1 MKLAFTVAT
10 PDTHDANMAAF
21 RGKGLEHAFFTL
33 SQLGYAAAE
42 LMVRNPAELDS
53 GEIEGLAAKYGLAIP
68 AVSTGQLR
76 KEDGLTLNACDTAAR
91 RNAVR
96 RTREVVDFAARFGA
110 QVNIGSLRGQMPAGP
125 ERTAA
130 MAAVRASLTEL
141 LDYAA
146 GRGVLLAIEPQCRYV
161 SNWLNTVAET
171 TEFVGSFPAAQ
182 LRILFDVY
190 HAMLEE
196 SSVAAAMI
204 AGRERISW
212 VQFSDSNRGAPG
224 DGQVHFG
231 EHIRVLDAL
240 CYNGYLSVEC
250 NPFPDAEAA
259 ALRAAAHLKPMLSQI
274 LYA

>member
-21 RGKGLEHAFFTL
+21 RGDGLEHAFSTL
-33 SQLGYAAAE
+33 AQLGYDGAE
-42 LMVRNPAELDS
+42 LMVRDPAELDCAQ
-53 GEIEGLAAKYGLAIP
+53 IESLAAKYGLAIP

-76 KEDGLTLNACDTAAR
+76 KEDGLTLNACDPEVR
-91 RNAVR
+91 GKAVR
-96 RTREVVDFAARFGA
+96 RTCRVIDFAARFGA
-110 QVNIGSLRGQMPAGP
+110 QVNIGSLRGQMPAGT
-125 ERTAA
+125 EGAAA

-141 LDYAA
+141 LGYAES
-146 GRGVLLAIEPQCRYV
+146 RGVLLAVEPQCRYV

-171 TEFVGSFPAAQ
+171 MEFAQSFPGER
-182 LRILFDVY
+182 LHILLDVY

-196 SSVAAAMI
+196 KSVAAAMI

-224 DGQVHFG
+224 EGQLHFG

-240 CYNGYLSVEC
+240 CYTGYLSVEC
-250 NPFPDAEAA
+250 NPFPDAESAA
-259 ALRAAAHLKPMLSQI
+259 RQAAAHLKPLLAEI
-274 LYA
+274 DHV